1 MSYKKV
7 ISIMILAF
15 MLIGTMAIPVLAVN
29 YTVVPGDTLFLIGQR
44 FGISYQSIMQQ
55 NKLYNSTIYPGMNL
69 NVPAKP
75 GASSLY
81 TVRAGDSLFLL
92 AKRYGTTIDAIKNA
106 NGLWSDT
113 IKVGQRL
120 RIPVGT
126 SSIKS
131 SRSYGNYN
139 FTQDEIYLMA
149 RAVYGEARGESY
161 TGQVAI
167 AAVILNR
174 MESPDFPNTVKGV
187 IFQPWA
193 FTAVNDGQFWL
204 TPDAT
209 AIRAVRDAIN
219 GYDPTGGALYYWN
232 PVTATN
238 KWIWSRPIIKQ
249 IGKHVF
255 AL

>member
-1 MSYKKV
+1 
-7 ISIMILAF
+7 MILAF

-69 NVPAKP
+69 KVPAKP

-174 MESPDFPNTVKGV
+174 MESQDFPNTVKGV

>member
-69 NVPAKP
+69 KVPAKP

>member
-69 NVPAKP
+69 KVPAKP

-174 MESPDFPNTVKGV
+174 MESQDFPNTVKGV

>member
-1 MSYKKV
+1 VSYKKV

-69 NVPAKP
+69 KVPAKP

-174 MESPDFPNTVKGV
+174 MESQDFPNTVKGV